1 MPFQGINIITDT
13 FIPQSNVRYVR
24 LKVNDVSLT
33 LSEIYQSLVDASWI
47 NKLQVAEALRGS
59 LRARINDTI
68 VRLSAIFT
76 VNPNSIDK
84 STGEY
89 IVSESARRY
98 LVDVLHYTNIPL
110 GELFKQKISG
120 NPGFDFFS
128 ENLQNVILFGEAKYR
143 NDNSGCNTS
152 LRQINEFVQTQND
165 SKDVWDIQNMV
176 SLNGLVNFE
185 AGLKGFVAS
194 FTTWNETDQDVID
207 RIIRHN
213 AYATLSSHQEFICI
227 AIQLNP

>member
-68 VRLSAIFT
+68 VHLSAIFAA
-76 VNPNSIDK
+76 NPNSIEK

-98 LVDVLHYTNIPL
+98 LVDVLSYANIPL
-110 GELFKQKISG
+110 GELFKQQKSG

-143 NDNSGCNTS
+143 SNNTGCNDS
-152 LRQINEFVQTQND
+152 LTQINEFIQTKND
-165 SKDVWDIQNMV
+165 SKDIFDIQNMV
-176 SLNGLVNFE
+176 SLNSLSKFD
-185 AGLKGFVAS
+185 AGQKGFVAS
-194 FTTWNETDQDVID
+194 FTTWNETDQDVMD
-207 RIIRHN
+207 RITRHN

>member
-1 MPFQGINIITDT
+1 MPFQGINIITNT

-59 LRARINDTI
+59 LRARIKDTI

-143 NDNSGCNTS
+143 SNNTGCNDS

-176 SLNGLVNFE
+176 SPNGLVNFE

-213 AYATLSSHQEFICI
+213 AYVTLSSHQEFICI

>member
-1 MPFQGINIITDT
+1 MPFQGINIIIDT
-13 FIPQSNVRYVR
+13 IIPQSNVRYVR

-33 LSEIYQSLVDASWI
+33 LTEIYLSLIDASWI
-47 NKLQVAEALRGS
+47 NNLQIAGALRDS
-59 LRARINDTI
+59 LRARVNDTI
-68 VRLSAIFT
+68 VHLSAIFNAT
-76 VNPNSIDK
+76 PNLIDK

-98 LVDVLHYTNIPL
+98 LVDVLSYANIPL
-110 GELFKQKISG
+110 GELFKQQKSG
-120 NPGFDFFS
+120 NPGFDLFS

-143 NDNSGCNTS
+143 SDNSGCYAS
-152 LRQINEFVQTQND
+152 LKQINDFIQTQND
-165 SKDVWDIQNMV
+165 SKDVWDIRDMV
-176 SLNGLVNFE
+176 SPNSLVNFE

-194 FTTWNETDQDVID
+194 FTTWNETDQDVME
-207 RIIRHN
+207 RITRHN